1 VNRCTRGVAVLTATL
16 GLTLTACEKAPPL
29 IPFKSVATNKAVMAE
44 VLEPAADV
52 YWDAVG
58 STSDKNGFTE
68 HAPKNDDEWKAVIA
82 AATVIA
88 ESGNLLMMPPR
99 ALDQGDWMTLA
110 REMVEAGVQARTAA
124 QAHDVQKVFDA
135 GAVVYETCTKCH
147 AKYVIPAATPPK

>member
-1 VNRCTRGVAVLTATL
+1 MTNRRIAVRLALATCL
-16 GLTLTACEKAPPL
+16 ALAACDKAPPP
-29 IPFKSVATNKAVMAE
+29 IPFKAVATNKQVMAE

-58 STSDKNGFTE
+58 SVSDKNGITE
-68 HAPKNDDEWKAVIA
+68 HAPKNDEEWKAVIA
-82 AATVIA
+82 SATVIA

-99 ALDQGDWMTLA
+99 ALDQGEWMTLA
-110 REMVEAGVQARTAA
+110 REMVEAGRQAQVAA

-147 AKYVIPAATPPK
+147 AKYVVPAATPAK